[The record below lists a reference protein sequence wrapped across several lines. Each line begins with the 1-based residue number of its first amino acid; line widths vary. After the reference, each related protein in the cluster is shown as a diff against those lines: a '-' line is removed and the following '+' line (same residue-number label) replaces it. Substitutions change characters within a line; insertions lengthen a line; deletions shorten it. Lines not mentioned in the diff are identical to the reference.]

1 MSDPIPNPDQPTPHF
16 NEVMEAD
23 DVTKTVTGT
32 QDITEPLGASKG
44 MTRVITFDMS
54 SVSVGWKILTSI
66 TYQHPPSSKAWGAVS
81 GTTYTEEA
89 L

>member
-1 MSDPIPNPDQPTPHF
+1 MSDPNPDQPTPHF